1 MRNKNYELPLGL
13 SRQLAQNE
21 TALINFAGMSPQQKL
36 AIKEQAMQAT
46 SKSEMQRIVQNIADN
61 SFFWLIANKRAYP
74 NMHRL
79 FANVLDMLFK
89 FLAKY

>member
-1 MRNKNYELPLGL
+1 
-13 SRQLAQNE
+13 
-21 TALINFAGMSPQQKL
+21 
-36 AIKEQAMQAT
+36 MQAT

-74 NMHRL
+74 NMRRL